1 MPARFARRLVILAL
15 VGGIAADVLFDRV
28 GLGINV
34 PLFVSAILLAAL
46 RLRPADA
53 RLDRF
58 DAWLSVVAVSLTE
71 VVAIRNDPVVTFLDT
86 GLAGVATL
94 ASVVALSGVAVTRR
108 SAIAATSLG
117 VLAGTWLGIGSV
129 RVLAAAGS
137 DGRLG
142 GVGTIG

>member
-58 DAWLSVVAVSLTE
+58 DAWLPAVAVIAAPVVAL
-71 VVAIRNDPVVTFLDT
+71 RHDPVLNVLDT
-86 GLAGVATL
+86 RPPGVATP
-94 ASVVALSGVAVTRR
+94 ASRRATTRGAVTRR
-108 SAIAATSLG
+108 RPIAA
-117 VLAGTWLGIGSV
+117 
-129 RVLAAAGS
+129 
-137 DGRLG
+137 
-142 GVGTIG
+142 